1 MSRCAEKKCRQLEI
15 VERERQITVNYE
27 QQTVQIS
34 RCVNNPDGQV
44 EIRETPVFPKSEP
57 LKLELADFVR
67 CVIEKRPPVVGGK
80 DGKRALEVAVEVLR
94 QINETSGISKNNNQK
109 IG

>member
-1 MSRCAEKKCRQLEI
+1 MH
-15 VERERQITVNYE
+15 
-27 QQTVQIS
+27 
-34 RCVNNPDGQV
+34 GQV

-57 LKLELADFVR
+57 LKLELADFLR

-94 QINETSGISKNNNQK
+94 QINETCDDKK
-109 IG
+109 INREIIAG